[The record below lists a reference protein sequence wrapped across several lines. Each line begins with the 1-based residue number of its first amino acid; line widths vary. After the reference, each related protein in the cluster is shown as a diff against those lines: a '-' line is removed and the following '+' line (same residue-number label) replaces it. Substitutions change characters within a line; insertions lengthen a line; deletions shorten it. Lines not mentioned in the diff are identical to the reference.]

1 MREEIEKNKMET
13 EPVAKVMLT
22 MGIPMI
28 LSMAL
33 QACYNIV
40 DSMFVAR
47 MPDADGI
54 AHVGELAVNALTL
67 AFPVQMLIVA
77 FGVGTGVGVNVL
89 LARCLGQGDR
99 RRVATAA
106 GNGVTLGILI
116 YACFLLFGLFG
127 IDAYLKSQTSDPVIL
142 QMGKTYLKICTLLSF
157 GMILFSIYE
166 KLLQSTGR
174 TVYSTIGQITGA
186 LVNVVFDPILIFGY
200 LGFPRMGI
208 AGAAYATVLGQV
220 VSMGM
225 VLFFHYRKNTE
236 VPHGWRYL
244 KPNLRTIKEIYSIGL
259 PAIIMQALMSFM
271 TYGIN
276 IIFGMVS
283 AAAVTA
289 YGIFYK
295 IQQFLFFAGFGL
307 RDAITPLVS
316 FNYGR
321 GNQKRVKEGITYG
334 LLYISVMMLVGTV
347 VLEIFAEPLVG
358 LFALSGETTALCAL
372 AVRIISA
379 GFLFAGGNIA
389 LQGVFQALGCG
400 LSSLVTS
407 LLRLCV
413 LVLPVAWLFTKTSEP
428 LFWIWFTFPIAEA
441 GALVVSA
448 FLVVRAN
455 RGVIKK
461 MGS

>member
-54 AHVGELAVNALTL
+54 AHVGEL
-67 AFPVQMLIVA
+67 
-77 FGVGTGVGVNVL
+77 
-89 LARCLGQGDR
+89 
-99 RRVATAA
+99 
-106 GNGVTLGILI
+106 
-116 YACFLLFGLFG
+116 
-127 IDAYLKSQTSDPVIL
+127 
-142 QMGKTYLKICTLLSF
+142 
-157 GMILFSIYE
+157 
-166 KLLQSTGR
+166 
-174 TVYSTIGQITGA
+174 
-186 LVNVVFDPILIFGY
+186 
-200 LGFPRMGI
+200 
-208 AGAAYATVLGQV
+208 
-220 VSMGM
+220 
-225 VLFFHYRKNTE
+225 
-236 VPHGWRYL
+236 
-244 KPNLRTIKEIYSIGL
+244 
-259 PAIIMQALMSFM
+259 
-271 TYGIN
+271 
-276 IIFGMVS
+276 
-283 AAAVTA
+283 AVTA

-441 GALVVSA
+441 GALAVSA
-448 FLVVRAN
+448 FLMVRAN